1 MSFGRSSGSLWAV
14 FMRIFLV
21 VRFIGH
27 YFKSTFFLCAFL
39 TFYHSCVQVH
49 IVPLECNQDAP
60 LLRFNRGFRKP
71 RSHKAV
77 AYLLP
82 ASPPRFLELYVLV
95 FRVHAPN
102 GDYCLQKYVFSKT
115 NPKVFTSRQTSALLP
130 PPKTAPIHPLH
141 APHQHLAACR

>member
-1 MSFGRSSGSLWAV
+1 MKASYLLCPFNAQFCTYFGECCIGVTAYSLVCPLGGLRAAFGQSLGNLWAA

-27 YFKSTFFLCAFL
+27 YVKSTFFLCAFL
-39 TFYHSCVQVH
+39 IFYHSCVQVH

-95 FRVHAPN
+95 FP
-102 GDYCLQKYVFSKT
+102 CSCT
-115 NPKVFTSRQTSALLP
+115 
-130 PPKTAPIHPLH
+130 
-141 APHQHLAACR
+141 